1 MLRLVMGSAQVELA
15 GPLAGSDRD
24 REQIA
29 VAARIGRL
37 ADAEHPHIA
46 ALAQASQRST
56 ARADFE
62 RGLHILLTGIEILGS
77 RR

>member
-1 MLRLVMGSAQVELA
+1 MGSAQVELA